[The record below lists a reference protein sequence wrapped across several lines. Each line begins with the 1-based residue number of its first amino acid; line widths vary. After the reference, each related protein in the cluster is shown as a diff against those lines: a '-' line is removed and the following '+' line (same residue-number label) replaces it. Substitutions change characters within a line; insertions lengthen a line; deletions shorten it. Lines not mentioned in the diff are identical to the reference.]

1 VGEGAAGVVGEFGEE
16 RLRLGFGEG
25 THGLGA
31 AGGLSCG
38 GSVRCKLPSALRYMY
53 CTLSS

>member
-1 VGEGAAGVVGEFGEE
+1 MGEGAAGVVGEFGEE